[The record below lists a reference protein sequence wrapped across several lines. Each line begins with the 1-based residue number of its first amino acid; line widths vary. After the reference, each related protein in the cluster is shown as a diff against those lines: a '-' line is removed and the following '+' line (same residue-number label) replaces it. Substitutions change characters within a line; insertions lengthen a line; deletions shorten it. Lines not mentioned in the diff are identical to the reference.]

1 MMELVMNRCFL
12 IPGHL
17 LERGLSAYATP
28 DRFLNVPRNIRAT
41 MVLPASPRTVMSM
54 PHAERRRELRVPF
67 SADAEILDEQRD
79 FRARSRVRDLSLGGC
94 YVEMSDPFPPGK
106 NVLVEIYTE
115 SEFLETHA
123 TVAFLEPNQG
133 MGLTFS
139 VMQPFFLAIL
149 NKWLAQAILGST
161 H

>member
-1 MMELVMNRCFL
+1 
-12 IPGHL
+12 
-17 LERGLSAYATP
+17 
-28 DRFLNVPRNIRAT
+28 
-41 MVLPASPRTVMSM
+41 M
-54 PHAERRRELRVPF
+54 PQAERRREPRVPF
-67 SADAEILDEQRD
+67 SAEAEIFDQQHDRHLP
-79 FRARSRVRDLSLGGC
+79 SRVRDLSLGGC

-106 NVLVEIYTE
+106 NVLIEIYTE

-123 TVAFLEPNQG
+123 TVAFLDPNQG

-149 NKWLAQAILGST
+149 NKWLSQATLGPT